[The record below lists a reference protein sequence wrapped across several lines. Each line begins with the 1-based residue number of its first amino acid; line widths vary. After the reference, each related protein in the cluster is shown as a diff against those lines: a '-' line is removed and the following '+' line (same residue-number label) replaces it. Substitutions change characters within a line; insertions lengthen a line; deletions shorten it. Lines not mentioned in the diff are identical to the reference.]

1 VNGHR
6 RGPQDHHEVDAD
18 FIEGW
23 HWKRPEPELTN
34 CRIA

>member
-1 VNGHR
+1 MDGHR

-23 HWKRPEPELTN
+23 HWRERPEQTS
-34 CRIA
+34 CGIA

>member
-23 HWKRPEPELTN
+23 HWSERPELASCE
-34 CRIA
+34 IA